1 MPTDSAAPSR
11 VSALLGSLRGV
22 ALPIGGL
29 LVLVVIFSILAP
41 SFLQT
46 STLFTILR
54 ESSVL
59 LVVGIGVTFVIL
71 MGSIDLSVGATV
83 TLSGLAS
90 AMVAKDGN
98 WLLAVVVGVVV
109 GIIVGAVNG
118 LLFAYAKVPS
128 FLVTLGI
135 SLVVGGVGLW
145 LVGGR
150 PVQLF
155 NDSFLNISQGKLI
168 GELPNL
174 ALWAVLL
181 WIVFSWVGSRTRF
194 GRYTYAI
201 GGAEAVSGLA
211 GIPIRR
217 IKFYA
222 MVLSGAL
229 AGVAGILLTARIGA
243 ATPDMGARL
252 TLDAI
257 AAVVIGGTA
266 LTGGVGGAHR
276 TILGVLLITTLGV
289 GLNTIGITPYLQDI
303 IQGSVVVLAVALTLD
318 RSKLSIL
325 K

>member
-1 MPTDSAAPSR
+1 MSI
-11 VSALLGSLRGV
+11 RGV
-22 ALPIGGL
+22 ALPIGGILL
-29 LVLVVIFSILAP
+29 LVIVFSIMAP
-41 SFLQT
+41 TFWQS
-46 STLFTILR
+46 STLFTIFR

-83 TLSGLAS
+83 TLAGLAS

-98 WLLAVVVGVVV
+98 WILAVIV
-109 GIIVGAVNG
+109 GILVGMLVGAVNG
-118 LLFAYAKVPS
+118 VLFAYFKVPS
-128 FLVTLGI
+128 FLTTLGVG
-135 SLVVGGVGLW
+135 LVAGGVGLW
-145 LVGGR
+145 MVGGH

-155 NDSFLNISQGKLI
+155 NDSFLNISQTKLI
-168 GELPNL
+168 GQYTTL
-174 ALWAVLL
+174 AMWAFVLWL
-181 WIVFSWVGSRTRF
+181 VFSWIGARTRF

-266 LTGGVGGAHR
+266 LTGGVGGVHR
-276 TILGVLLITTLGV
+276 TLLGVLLVTTLGV

-303 IQGSVVVLAVALTLD
+303 IQGAVVILAVAVTLD
-318 RSKLSIL
+318 RSKLTIL